1 MGRLKTM
8 RLGALFSVV
17 LVCVVVLSLGVYVL
31 ITAHQRD
38 QQAEERLYAQA
49 DAFAAEMDA
58 VWQFFD
64 VNQNKINYNSD
75 GVYDFK
81 GLYCSIVGKGI
92 GAIFTQNSDY
102 TIRYT
107 GTHVR
112 NNFDRPDEF
121 ESMALAE
128 VTNPEKPDDYYEL
141 AEYKGV
147 PSFRYVRAI
156 YLKESCLGCHGEPAG
171 ELDVTGYP
179 REGLKEGDFAGAI
192 SIVIPAEPYIEDE
205 QQVLL
210 MSIVFFGAV
219 LILVALTVF
228 FAIDRFVTRPVSR
241 LSAAAAEMD
250 GGNLDVQLDGMRA
263 YGEIDVLVKSFS
275 TMASRLDEAYGS
287 LEEKVALKTEE
298 IRHANQV
305 LEKQRQRLAQ
315 SNRLLKEAN
324 DRLCADNQYKDDFL
338 AVMSHEL
345 RTPLTAI
352 ATFIEVLEREGSKTE
367 REEKALREL
376 KGNTLTL
383 LNMINDT
390 LEMAAMQA
398 GREGLVADDV
408 DIVDV
413 VNYVESTMRVLAEKK
428 GIALESHVD
437 RNVPIIVGDWDRIR
451 HALENLVSNAIKFT
465 DEGGRVSIGAHC
477 DDASGM
483 VVVTVKD
490 TGIGIA
496 DEDIPHIFER
506 FTQLDAST
514 ARGYNGSGL
523 GLSVVKDIAERH
535 GGWVRVDSKVGEG
548 STFSLALPICAT
560 ETEGVEHG

>member
-1 MGRLKTM
+1 MKRLKTM

-17 LVCVVVLSLGVYVL
+17 LVCVVVLSLGAYVL
-31 ITAHQRD
+31 LTAHQRD

-64 VNQNKINYNSD
+64 VNQSKINYNSD

-112 NNFDRPDEF
+112 NKFDRPDDF
-121 ESMALAE
+121 ESVALE
-128 VTNPEKPDDYYEL
+128 QITDSSKPDVYYEL
-141 AEYKGV
+141 VDYKGA

-192 SIVIPAEPYIEDE
+192 SIIIPAEPYIEDE
-205 QQVLL
+205 QQVLST
-210 MSIVFFGAV
+210 SIVFFGAV
-219 LILVALTVF
+219 LVLVALTVF
-228 FAIDRFVTRPVSR
+228 FAIDRFVTRPVAR

-250 GGNLDVQLDGMRA
+250 GGNLDVQLGGVQA
-263 YGEIDVLVKSFS
+263 YGEIDDLVKSFS
-275 TMASRLDEAYGS
+275 NMADRLDEAYGG

-305 LEKQRQRLAQ
+305 LEKQRQRLAR

-352 ATFIEVLEREGSKTE
+352 ATFIEVLEREGNKTD
-367 REEKALREL
+367 REAKALREL

-398 GREGLVADDV
+398 GREALITDDV

-413 VNYVESTMRVLAEKK
+413 VNYVEVTMGVLAEKK
-428 GIALESHVD
+428 GIHLESHVD
-437 RNVPIIVGDWDRIR
+437 RDVPIIEGDWDRIR

-465 DEGGRVSIGAHC
+465 DAGGRVSIESHFNEK
-477 DDASGM
+477 DQSIEL
-483 VVVTVKD
+483 VVRD

-496 DEDIPHIFER
+496 ARDIPHIFER
-506 FTQLDAST
+506 FTQLDEST
-514 ARGYNGSGL
+514 SRGYNGSGL
-523 GLSVVKDIAERH
+523 GLSVVKDITERH
-535 GGWVRVDSKVGEG
+535 GGSVRVESEVGRG
-548 STFSLALPICAT
+548 SAFFVELPVHAK
-560 ETEGVEHG
+560 EVQR

>member
-1 MGRLKTM
+1 MKRLQTM

-17 LVCVVVLSLGVYVL
+17 LVCVVVLSLGAYVL
-31 ITAHQRD
+31 LISHQRD

-92 GAIFTQNSDY
+92 GAIFTQDSDY

-112 NNFDRPDEF
+112 NKFDRPDEF
-121 ESMALAE
+121 ESMALE
-128 VTNPEKPDDYYEL
+128 QVTDPTKPDDYYDLVDYEG
-141 AEYKGV
+141 A

-171 ELDVTGYP
+171 EPDVTGYP

-192 SIVIPAEPYIEDE
+192 SIIIPAEPYVEDE
-205 QQVLL
+205 QQVLIT
-210 MSIVFFGAV
+210 SIVFFGAV
-219 LILVALTVF
+219 LVLVALTVF
-228 FAIDRFVTRPVSR
+228 LAIDRFVTRPVAR
-241 LSAAAAEMD
+241 LSTVAAEMD
-250 GGNLDVQLDGMRA
+250 GGNLDVHLDGVRA
-263 YGEIDVLVKSFS
+263 YGEIDGLVRSFS
-275 TMASRLDEAYGS
+275 NMAGRLGDAYEG

-298 IRHANQV
+298 IRRANQV

-352 ATFIEVLEREGSKTE
+352 ATFIEVLDREGDKTE

-390 LEMAAMQA
+390 LEMAATQA
-398 GREGLVADDV
+398 GRGGLVTDDI

-413 VNYVESTMRVLAEKK
+413 VNYVETTMGVLAEKK
-428 GIALESHVD
+428 DICLKSHVD
-437 RNVPIIVGDWDRIR
+437 RNVPIIEGDWDRIR

-465 DEGGRVSIGAHC
+465 DVGGRVEMTARFREE
-477 DDASGM
+477 DRA
-483 VVVTVKD
+483 VVIAVSD

-496 DEDIPHIFER
+496 AGDIPHVFER
-506 FTQLDAST
+506 FTQLDEST
-514 ARGYNGSGL
+514 TRGYNGSGL
-523 GLSVVKDIAERH
+523 GLSVVKDIVERH
-535 GGWVRVDSKVGEG
+535 GGTVRVSSEVGCG
-548 STFSLALPICAT
+548 STFSIVLPAGT
-560 ETEGVEHG
+560 RED

>member
-1 MGRLKTM
+1 MGRLRTM
-8 RLGALFSVV
+8 RLGAIFTVV
-17 LVCVVVLSLGVYVL
+17 LVCVVVLSLGAYVL
-31 ITAHQRD
+31 LASLQRD

-49 DAFAAEMDA
+49 DAFAEEMDA

-64 VNQNKINYNSD
+64 VNQDKINYNSD

-107 GTHVR
+107 GTRVR
-112 NNFDRPDEF
+112 NRFDRPDEF
-121 ESMALAE
+121 ESGALAQI
-128 VTNPEKPDDYYEL
+128 TDSANPDVYYDL
-141 AEYKGV
+141 VEYKGA

-192 SIVIPAEPYIEDE
+192 SIIIPAEPYIEDE
-205 QQVLL
+205 QQALL

-219 LILVALTVF
+219 LLLVAVTVF
-228 FAIDRFVTRPVSR
+228 LAIDRFVTRPVSR

-250 GGNLDVQLDGMRA
+250 GGKLGLHLDGMQA
-263 YGEIDVLVKSFS
+263 YGEINGLVKNFS
-275 TMASRLDEAYGS
+275 SMADRLDDAYGC
-287 LEEKVALKTEE
+287 LEEKVAMRTEE

-324 DRLCADNQYKDDFL
+324 DRLCADNQHKDDFL

-352 ATFIEVLEREGSKTE
+352 ATFVEVLD
-367 REEKALREL
+367 REEDKTDREKKAIREL
-376 KGNTLTL
+376 QSNTHAL
-383 LNMINDT
+383 LNMVNDT

-398 GREGLVADDV
+398 GRQGLVIDDV
-408 DIVDV
+408 DIVDI
-413 VNYVESTMRVLAEKK
+413 VNFVEASMGILAEKK
-428 GIALESHVD
+428 NISLTSCVD
-437 RNVPIIVGDWDRIR
+437 RDVPIIEGDWDRIR

-465 DEGGRVSIGAHC
+465 DAGGKVDIAVHLCEGDQSIIIVVS
-477 DDASGM
+477 DN
-483 VVVTVKD
+483 
-490 TGIGIA
+490 GIGIA
-496 DEDIPHIFER
+496 AAEVDHIFER
-506 FTQLDAST
+506 FTQLEESRT
-514 ARGYNGSGL
+514 RGYNGSGL
-523 GLSVVKDIAERH
+523 GLSVVKDIVERH
-535 GGWVRVDSKVGEG
+535 EG
-548 STFSLALPICAT
+548 SVWVESEVGRGSSFFMELPIHAT
-560 ETEGVEHG
+560 RAEG